1 MSSADKTILSVKN
14 VKKHF
19 PIKEGVFQKVVGQ
32 VHAVDGVNFDIKEGE
47 TVGLVGESG
56 CGKTTIGRCVAGL
69 EALTEGNIY
78 FDLPSDKIA
87 LLEDSEKQD
96 DKKVSAEQIEEIGN
110 SYDIGKIEGDLFNHY
125 RRNCQMVFQDSFASL
140 SPRQLVSDIV
150 SRPLRVH
157 NVCPENEV
165 IPRTINLLE
174 QVGLGAQHLYR
185 FPHQF
190 SGGQRQRISIARA
203 LALDPKL
210 IVLDEPTSALDVS
223 VQAQILNLL
232 HDLQKKRGLAYLF
245 ITHNLSVIRHM
256 ADKIVVMYLG
266 KVVEAGNTEDI
277 FANPQHPYTKALLAA
292 SPDLQS
298 EVTSGMAALDGAI
311 PDPARPPQG
320 CSFRTRCPVAQPE
333 CGWEVDDVVRRLEHK
348 DSIFN
353 FLKEVDQ
360 SDAFNAKFTFETE
373 AAANQLM
380 AAMKSDDIPDAMKK
394 MVGKL
399 NCDAEHVTVSFKSA
413 MTVPLVACGNGSSA
427 RCVLVNK

>member
-399 NCDAEHVTVSFKSA
+399 NCDAEHVTVSFKPA
-413 MTVPLVACGNGSSA
+413 KTVPLIACGNGSSA

>member
-1 MSSADKTILSVKN
+1 MTSADKTILSVKN
-14 VKKHF
+14 LKKHF
-19 PIKEGVFQKVVGQ
+19 PIKEGVFQKIVGH
-32 VHAVDGVNFDIKEGE
+32 VHAVDGVNFDIKAGE

-87 LLEDSEKQD
+87 ILENNEK
-96 DKKVSAEQIEEIGN
+96 KEGEKLSSEQIEELEK
-110 SYDIGKIEGDLFNHY
+110 SYDIGKIGGDIFDHY

-157 NVCPENEV
+157 KICPENEV
-165 IPRTINLLE
+165 IPRTVNLLE

-232 HDLQKKRGLAYLF
+232 HDLQKQRGLAYLF
-245 ITHNLSVIRHM
+245 ITHNLSVVRHM
-256 ADKIVVMYLG
+256 ADKIVVLYLG

-277 FANPQHPYTKALLAA
+277 FANVRHGADWQQWNNNLNTLSAHKNTSIISFNPTVNLLTVKDLPNYIKCICKIDKIFMLNGNFVLEPTELSIAKAPRSFIKYVEQSKEIFAQNKNMCANNQQVYKWFDSLINIIGTQVLDTKSLSSFLEKQNKQKNYTLDTTLLME
-292 SPDLQS
+292 QTY
-298 EVTSGMAALDGAI
+298 E
-311 PDPARPPQG
+311 
-320 CSFRTRCPVAQPE
+320 
-333 CGWEVDDVVRRLEHK
+333 
-348 DSIFN
+348 
-353 FLKEVDQ
+353 
-360 SDAFNAKFTFETE
+360 
-373 AAANQLM
+373 
-380 AAMKSDDIPDAMKK
+380 
-394 MVGKL
+394 
-399 NCDAEHVTVSFKSA
+399 
-413 MTVPLVACGNGSSA
+413 
-427 RCVLVNK
+427 